1 MTIYRDTDSSM
12 AEQLA
17 SELQA
22 AVISGEYVDQELI
35 ELADNVLSAHQVYV
49 QLLYVGMVVDRITQ
63 LAHYFE
69 ALDNIV
75 EVIDTEDLAEATTS
89 EKIRA
94 VSALNQAI
102 KTKVEIISNMMA
114 SKDAIGMLTASMKDT
129 FSGESTLAVPT
140 ADSTQADFF
149 TKMQDLPPDQRQ
161 RVVAVALNKLVDS
174 MERKD
179 DD

>member
-1 MTIYRDTDSSM
+1 MTYRDADSSM

-35 ELADNVLSAHQVYV
+35 ELADNVLGAHQIYV

-69 ALDNIV
+69 ALDSIV
-75 EVIDTEDLAEATTS
+75 EMVDTEDLAEASTG

-94 VSALNQAI
+94 ISALNQAI
-102 KTKVEIISNMMA
+102 KTKVEIISSMMA
-114 SKDAIGMLTASMKDT
+114 SKDAVGMLTSSMKDT
-129 FSGESTLAVPT
+129 FSSESGLAPVGVP
-140 ADSTQADFF
+140 DSQADFF
-149 TKMQDLPPDQRQ
+149 TKMQNLPPDQRQ
-161 RVVAVALNKLVDS
+161 RVVAVTLNKLVDS
-174 MERKD
+174 MKGND
-179 DD
+179 G